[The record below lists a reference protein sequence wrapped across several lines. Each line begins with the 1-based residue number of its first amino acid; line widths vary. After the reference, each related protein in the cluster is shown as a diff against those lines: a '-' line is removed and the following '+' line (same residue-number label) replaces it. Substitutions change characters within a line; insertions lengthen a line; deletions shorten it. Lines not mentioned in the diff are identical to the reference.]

1 MAGTLALVLV
11 ANAVF
16 VGLVVGLCAPWIGP
30 PARGLL
36 RSVGLGAVADG
47 WWLALGLAVFGVS
60 LFAQA
65 RYVRRETLGA
75 VDARRV
81 TSEEYPGL
89 HRRLT
94 RLATGADV
102 PTPELY
108 VVDSAAPNSFA
119 LDGAGPP
126 VVAVSEG
133 LLDAVDGDELDAVLA
148 HELAH
153 LQNRDATVM
162 TLASFLPALTSDRY
176 APFAGPDAA
185 VPRRLAIGGGLA
197 ALYLVGAGAT
207 GHSPLD
213 LGYTV
218 SFLGGLLVAVVV
230 GGVALGVFAT
240 LTALAARRLSRY
252 REFVA
257 DRSAARLTGDPTALA
272 GALEDLAGD
281 GLATPETDKRS
292 VYRDLHGLC
301 LLPNAFA
308 PSPEPTTDGGTE
320 PLRDAATDDDT
331 FHVETR
337 SHPPTEER
345 IARLQSL
352 VDS

>member
-1 MAGTLALVLV
+1 MAGTLGLVLA

-16 VGLVVGLCAPWIGP
+16 VGLVVGLCAPWVGP
-30 PARGLL
+30 AASGLL
-36 RSVGLGAVADG
+36 ERVGLGAVAGG
-47 WWLALGLAVFGVS
+47 WWLAVGVALFGAA

-81 TSEEYPGL
+81 TSDEYPAL

-94 RLATGADV
+94 RLATGAGLA
-102 PTPELY
+102 TPDLY
-108 VVDSAAPNSFA
+108 VVESSTPNSFA
-119 LDGAGPP
+119 LDGAGKP

-133 LLDAVDGDELDAVLA
+133 LLVTLDDEQLDAVLA

-153 LQNRDATVM
+153 LKNRDATVM

-176 APFAGPDAA
+176 TPFAGSDAA
-185 VPRRLAIGGGLA
+185 LPRRVVVAGALV
-197 ALYLVGAGAT
+197 ALYLTGAVAT
-207 GHSPLD
+207 GSSVVDP
-213 LGYTV
+213 GYAA
-218 SFLGGLLVAVVV
+218 SFLGGVGVAVVV

-252 REFVA
+252 REFAA
-257 DRSAARLTGDPTALA
+257 DRGAARLTGDPTALA
-272 GALEDLAGD
+272 GALDALTDD
-281 GLATPETDKRS
+281 GTATPETDKRTA
-292 VYRDLHGLC
+292 YRDLHGLC
-301 LLPNAFA
+301 LLPQAFGPA
-308 PSPEPTTDGGTE
+308 PAATTDGGTTPIE
-320 PLRDAATDDDT
+320 SGTDGA

-337 SHPPTEER
+337 AHPPTDER
-345 IARLQSL
+345 VARLQAL